1 MGKSI
6 SAEQRTSIAPAPTGF
21 SAMRESLLGR
31 NEKPGIKGNSRSGEA
46 YLEIRRRILDNEWT
60 PGFSALEQD
69 LAEQLQMSRTPVREA
84 LLRLQDEGLVAVVP
98 RHGMRVLPVSP
109 EDMREIY
116 QVLTALESA
125 AAGMAAMANA
135 SEGHLASLKQAC
147 DEMEAA
153 LLTKDLQAW
162 AEADECFHT
171 QLLLLSGN
179 KILTETVL
187 RFWDR
192 AHRARLVTLRLRQLP
207 EVSTREHRE
216 LIDAISSGD
225 SDLAERLHRSHRE
238 RGMRELLHIL
248 EVFQLGQV

>member
-1 MGKSI
+1 MGKSMI
-6 SAEQRTSIAPAPTGF
+6 AERQTSQAAAATGF

-31 NEKPGIKGNSRSGEA
+31 NDKPGIKGNSRASEA

-116 QVLTALESA
+116 QVLTALEAA
-125 AAGMAAMANA
+125 AAGMAAIAGP
-135 SEGHLASLKQAC
+135 SENSVASLKQAC

-153 LLTKDLQAW
+153 LLAKDLQKW

-171 QLLLLSGN
+171 QLLLISGN

-207 EVSTREHRE
+207 EASTREHRE
-216 LIDAISSGD
+216 LIDAIVSGD
-225 SDLAERLHRSHRE
+225 SALAEQLHRSHRE

-248 EVFQLGQV
+248 EVFQMGQV

>member
-6 SAEQRTSIAPAPTGF
+6 SAEQQTASAQAQAGF
-21 SAMRESLLGR
+21 SAMRESLLGQTA
-31 NEKPGIKGNSRSGEA
+31 KSGIKGKSRSGEA

-60 PGFSALEQD
+60 PGYSALEQE

-109 EDMREIY
+109 DDMREIY
-116 QVLTALESA
+116 QVLTALEAA

-135 SEGHLASLKQAC
+135 SEDKVAALKQAC
-147 DEMEAA
+147 DDMEAA
-153 LLTKDLQAW
+153 LARKDLRAW

-179 KILTETVL
+179 QILTETVL

-216 LIDAISSGD
+216 LIDAIVKGD
-225 SDLAERLHRSHRE
+225 SALAEQLHRGHRE